1 MKQTVGNAC
10 GTIALI
16 HAVANNLDRYARSSM
31 CYHMYLTESCN
42 YFSIDL
48 ADGHLKTFLEAT
60 KTLNPEEKASKLEID
75 EGLSTAHE
83 ESAQT
88 GQTAAP
94 DRDEKVDLHFVAM
107 VEKDG
112 LLYELG
118 IYFEF

>member
-1 MKQTVGNAC
+1 M
-10 GTIALI
+10 
-16 HAVANNLDRYARSSM
+16 
-31 CYHMYLTESCN
+31 
-42 YFSIDL
+42 
-48 ADGHLKTFLEAT
+48 KTFLEAT
-60 KTLNPEEKASKLEID
+60 KTLNPDEKAAKLEVD
-75 EGLSTAHE
+75 EGLSSAHE

-118 IYFEF
+118 MYFEFWKITFVLIVTECLLWPIDGRKSRPIPHGPTTRDTFLEVI

>member
-1 MKQTVGNAC
+1 
-10 GTIALI
+10 
-16 HAVANNLDRYARSSM
+16 
-31 CYHMYLTESCN
+31 
-42 YFSIDL
+42 
-48 ADGHLKTFLEAT
+48 LKTFLEAT
-60 KTLNPEEKASKLEID
+60 KTLNPDEKAAKLEVD
-75 EGLSTAHE
+75 EGLSSAHE

-118 IYFEF
+118 MYFEFGKITFVLIVTECLL